1 MRQDGLVDRI
11 M

>member
-1 MRQDGLVDRI
+1 MRQDGLVDRN